1 MPASPGQSKI
11 FNWPKRASAVEPRQ
25 PSDKPKDELMADET
39 PQAPAANG
47 AAPAQPQGPQMRL
60 LGQYLKDLSFESP
73 NAPGILTK
81 LNQKPEI
88 KIDMNTRNKVVE
100 QGLEVELTMK
110 AACAYG
116 GEQGFLVE
124 CTYAATV
131 ALNEDLNEQ
140 VKAILVNVEVP
151 QMLFPYIRAL
161 MSDLTAQGAFPPLV
175 MQPLDFRAAFI
186 KRVQEQAAKAQKQ

>member
-1 MPASPGQSKI
+1 
-11 FNWPKRASAVEPRQ
+11 
-25 PSDKPKDELMADET
+25 MADDT
-39 PQAPAANG
+39 PKAPAPANGTAPAA
-47 AAPAQPQGPQMRL
+47 AQGPQMRL

-73 NAPGILTK
+73 NAPMILTK
-81 LNQKPEI
+81 LNKKPEI
-88 KIDMNTRNKVVE
+88 KIDMNTSNKVVD

-110 AACAYG
+110 AECGYE
-116 GEQGFLVE
+116 GEQGFIIEV
-124 CTYAATV
+124 TYGATV
-131 ALNEDLNEQ
+131 ALAEGMNDQ

-161 MSDLTAQGAFPPLV
+161 ISDLTAQGSFPPLV

>member
-1 MPASPGQSKI
+1 MAD
-11 FNWPKRASAVEPRQ
+11 
-25 PSDKPKDELMADET
+25 DKPT
-39 PQAPAANG
+39 APATANG
-47 AAPAQPQGPQMRL
+47 ADQAQAQGPQMRL

-73 NAPGILTK
+73 NAPMILTK

-88 KIDMNTRNKVVE
+88 KIDMNTRNKMVE
-100 QGLEVELTMK
+100 RGLEVELTMK
-110 AACAYG
+110 AECSYEGETGFVVEVTYG
-116 GEQGFLVE
+116 
-124 CTYAATV
+124 ATV
-131 ALNEDLNEQ
+131 SLAEGMSEQ

-161 MSDLTAQGAFPPLV
+161 ISDMTAQGSFPPLV